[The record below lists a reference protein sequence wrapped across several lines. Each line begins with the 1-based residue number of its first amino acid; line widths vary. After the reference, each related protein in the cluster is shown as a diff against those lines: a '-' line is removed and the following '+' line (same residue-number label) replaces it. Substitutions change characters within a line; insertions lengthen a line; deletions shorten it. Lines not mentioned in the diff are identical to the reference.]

1 MSDKI
6 LEIRA
11 PEQRLVDDQ
20 NRGGSVTGQRAVPIL
35 RKFDRVG
42 GVQHD
47 RVDGSALQGVGQ
59 GRGRDRMQLHRA
71 PQVGENGLPLE
82 VPPIHVSPV
91 SYTHLTLPTNSRV

>member
-59 GRGRDRMQLHRA
+59 GRGRDRMQLHR
-71 PQVGENGLPLE
+71 PSQIGENGC
-82 VPPIHVSPV
+82 
-91 SYTHLTLPTNSRV
+91 